1 MSSPGAKHPIRVVIA
16 DDHRSFGEAL
26 EVALDKERDL
36 RVIEVVT
43 DGQSAIDSATKEH
56 PDVVL
61 MDLQMPGVDG
71 IEATRRIHDESTGTA
86 VIILSGQQAD
96 EVSLARAIQA
106 GARGYL
112 RKTEAVGGLADA
124 IRRAYRGEPLHTSAE
139 VEQSLRRLRRRRAQD
154 GNLAQRIE
162 RLTPRELEIL
172 QLMAN
177 GSTSEQIA
185 SELGMS
191 KHTLRTH
198 TQNVLTKLGVHSK
211 LDAIVAAIRYGKV
224 HTVDVTPAEELEE
237 GEGEGGGGGGQIH
250 EIEDLGEVERAEPPE
265 KS

>member
-1 MSSPGAKHPIRVVIA
+1 MPKQGTREPITVVIA

-43 DGQSAIDSATKEH
+43 DGQSAIDAATKEH
-56 PDVVL
+56 PDIVL

-71 IEATRRIHDESTGTA
+71 IEATRRIHDESAGTS
-86 VIILSGQQAD
+86 VIVLSGQAD
-96 EVSLARAIQA
+96 DVSLARAIQA
-106 GARGYL
+106 GARGFL
-112 RKTEAVGGLADA
+112 TKTEAVGELADA

-139 VEQSLRRLRRRRAQD
+139 VEESLRRLRRRRAQE

-172 QLMAN
+172 QHMAN
-177 GSTSEQIA
+177 GETPETIA
-185 SELGMS
+185 RELGMS

-224 HTVDVTPAEELEE
+224 HTVDVTPV
-237 GEGEGGGGGGQIH
+237 GEPEAP
-250 EIEDLGEVERAEPPE
+250 AEPVAE
-265 KS
+265 ANAQD

>member
-1 MSSPGAKHPIRVVIA
+1 MPKTGPEGPITVVIA

-26 EVALDKERDL
+26 EVALDKEQDL

-43 DGQSAIDSATKEH
+43 DGEAAVETASKEQ
-56 PDVVL
+56 PDIVL

-71 IEATRRIHDESTGTA
+71 IEATRRIHDESTGTM
-86 VIILSGQQAD
+86 VIILSGQND
-96 EVSLARAIQA
+96 DISLARAIQA

-139 VEQSLRRLRRRRAQD
+139 VEESLRKLRRRRASD
-154 GNLAQRIE
+154 GNLAQRID
-162 RLTPRELEIL
+162 RLTPRETEIL
-172 QLMAN
+172 QRMAD
-177 GSTSEQIA
+177 GDPPEKIA
-185 SELGMS
+185 RELGMS

-211 LDAIVAAIRYGKV
+211 LDAIVAAIRYGKIT
-224 HTVDVTPAEELEE
+224 TVDVSPLVDTDDLDEDTPGPAIDGP
-237 GEGEGGGGGGQIH
+237 GEP
-250 EIEDLGEVERAEPPE
+250 DAT
-265 KS
+265 

>member
-1 MSSPGAKHPIRVVIA
+1 MPKTGHEGPITVVIA

-26 EVALDKERDL
+26 EVALDKEQDL

-43 DGQSAIDSATKEH
+43 DGEAAVETASKEQ
-56 PDVVL
+56 PDIVL

-71 IEATRRIHDESTGTA
+71 IEATRRIHDESTGTM
-86 VIILSGQQAD
+86 VIILSGQND
-96 EVSLARAIQA
+96 DISLARAIQA

-139 VEQSLRRLRRRRAQD
+139 VEESLRKLRRRRASD
-154 GNLAQRIE
+154 GNLAQRID
-162 RLTPRELEIL
+162 RLTPRETEIL
-172 QLMAN
+172 QRMAD
-177 GSTSEQIA
+177 GDPPEKIA
-185 SELGMS
+185 RELGMS

-211 LDAIVAAIRYGKV
+211 LDAIVAAIRYGKIS
-224 HTVDVTPAEELEE
+224 TVDVSPLVETGDLDEDTPGSTIE
-237 GEGEGGGGGGQIH
+237 GP
-250 EIEDLGEVERAEPPE
+250 DEPDAT
-265 KS
+265 

>member
-1 MSSPGAKHPIRVVIA
+1 MPGQGTRAPITVVIA

-26 EVALDKERDL
+26 EVALDKEQDL

-43 DGQSAIDSATKEH
+43 DGEAAIETASKEH
-56 PDVVL
+56 PDIIL

-71 IEATRRIHDESTGTA
+71 IEATRRIHDETTGTA
-86 VIILSGQQAD
+86 VIILSGQSD
-96 EVSLARAIQA
+96 EIGLARAIQA

-112 RKTEAVGGLADA
+112 KKTEAVSGLADA
-124 IRRAYRGEPLHTSAE
+124 IRRAHRGEPLHTSAD
-139 VEQSLRRLRRRRAQD
+139 VEASLKRLRRRRAQD

-172 QLMAN
+172 QRMAD
-177 GSTSEQIA
+177 GDSPDTIA
-185 SELGMS
+185 AELGMS

-224 HTVDVTPAEELEE
+224 HTVDVTPDEALE
-237 GEGEGGGGGGQIH
+237 GEGLDEVV
-250 EIEDLGEVERAEPPE
+250 DLPDAE
-265 KS
+265 

>member
-1 MSSPGAKHPIRVVIA
+1 MPAQGTHEPITVVIA

-26 EVALDKERDL
+26 EVALDKEQDL

-43 DGQSAIDSATKEH
+43 DGQSAIESASKEH
-56 PDVVL
+56 PDIIL
-61 MDLQMPGVDG
+61 MDLSMPGVDG
-71 IEATRRIHDESTGTA
+71 IEATRRIHDETAGTA
-86 VIILSGQQAD
+86 VIILSGQED
-96 EVSLARAIQA
+96 EISLARAIQA

-112 RKTEAVGGLADA
+112 PKTEAVVELADA

-139 VEQSLRRLRRRRAQD
+139 VEESLRRLRRRRAQD

-172 QLMAN
+172 QRMAD
-177 GSTSEQIA
+177 GDTPEKIA
-185 SELGMS
+185 TELGMS

-224 HTVDVTPAEELEE
+224 RTVDVTPTEAGEELDLLE
-237 GEGEGGGGGGQIH
+237 GEDG
-250 EIEDLGEVERAEPPE
+250 PE
-265 KS
+265 QG